1 MRLAPPSLFAALLAL
16 AAPAAAMAQVPFTFV
31 RIANAG
37 PGTGSPFATLFPG
50 SLNGT
55 DTVSFGANLVGGGQA
70 ILTGNGTTTS
80 TVVQTGQQTGTGAT
94 FTGFSATP
102 VDPIFTTINPASS
115 QVAYFA
121 TTTAGAG
128 IFRGTSGLPQTP
140 IATTGTVITG
150 LSSAAGINPGGT
162 VSFVASAATGQGVFR
177 SDGTTTTQVAAT
189 GPTMQGTVTMFNPIT
204 AINGFNVISLAAQ
217 FSNGRQA
224 IFATGGGT
232 PTEITS
238 NDAVTEF
245 TAFVGPTAIN
255 ASNRVAFVA
264 ARKPAFGGGKGV
276 FTGTGT
282 GALTTIAT
290 TGGAYNDI
298 ADFVS
303 MTTGGA
309 VVFAANLTAGGQGI
323 FTGPDPVANKI
334 IRTGDALDGSTV
346 TTLTFFPR
354 AVNDLGRVTFL
365 ATLVNGRQGVYLAI
379 PVPEPA
385 GVLLVA
391 GAGLAAGAWWRR
403 RGG

>member
-1 MRLAPPSLFAALLAL
+1 MRLAPPSLFAALVAL
-16 AAPAAAMAQVPFTFV
+16 AAPAAAVGQVPYTFV

-37 PGTGSPFATLFPG
+37 PGTGSAFATLFPP

-80 TVVQTGQQTGTGAT
+80 TVAQTGTQTGTGAT

-102 VDPIFTTINPASS
+102 VDPIFTTINPGSS
-115 QVAYFA
+115 QVAFFA

-128 IFRGTSGLPQTP
+128 VFRGTSGLPPTP
-140 IATTGTVITG
+140 IATTANGFTAF
-150 LSSAAGINPGGT
+150 SSAPGINPAGT
-162 VSFVASAATGQGVFR
+162 VSFGASATTGQGVFR
-177 SDGTTTTQVAAT
+177 GDGTTTTQVAAT
-189 GPTMQGTVTMFNPIT
+189 GPTPQGIVTGFNFVT
-204 AINGFNVISLAAQ
+204 AINGLNVVSLAAQ
-217 FSNGRQA
+217 YSNGRQA
-224 IFATGGGT
+224 IFATSGGT
-232 PTEITS
+232 PTEIAS
-238 NDAVTEF
+238 NDVGTGL
-245 TAFVGPTAIN
+245 TAFAGPTAIN

-264 ARKPAFGGGKGV
+264 ARTIVAGGGKGV
-276 FTGTGT
+276 FTGTG

-323 FTGPDPVANKI
+323 FTGPDPVANRI